1 MIFDSKLWEKEAVS
15 VLGSTLASLYATIL
29 VCVYM
34 ASIFTELF
42 RFHDTEIPKVWHLQ
56 ICTVM
61 LESVLP
67 FLAIKI
73 SR

>member
-1 MIFDSKLWEKEAVS
+1 MIFDSKLWEKESVS

-42 RFHDTEIPKVWHLQ
+42 RFHDTEIPRV
-56 ICTVM
+56 
-61 LESVLP
+61 
-67 FLAIKI
+67 
-73 SR
+73 